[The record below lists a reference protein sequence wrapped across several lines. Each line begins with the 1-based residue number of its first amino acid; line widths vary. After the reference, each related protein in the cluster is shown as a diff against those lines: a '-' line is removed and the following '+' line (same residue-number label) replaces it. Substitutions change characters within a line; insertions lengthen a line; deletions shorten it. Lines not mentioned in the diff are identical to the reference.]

1 MRKLSLISIGLAL
14 VGSLLASA
22 AHAAVETKVTY
33 RGQDAYA
40 YITVTSEDGCQ
51 VTNIS
56 VGVHDI
62 EQRLGGDHVPDRF
75 TVLGVD
81 AGDYCTGNV
90 LLVGYADNINQDVF
104 NSVVFDPQHDS
115 VRLQAR
121 LIMQDFGSDTYYW
134 ASIDL
139 TWSIVGPTVV
149 FDDKDYIDFEDG
161 SILRY
166 RGKGES
172 RASVARGSLSIE
184 PYFTDPLLTVPY
196 IGSGISFGA
205 LDSSTTPEHA
215 ESNFYSELK
224 YGDRIIYRR

>member
-1 MRKLSLISIGLAL
+1 MRKVSSMSIGLAL
-14 VGSLLASA
+14 VGCLLASA
-22 AHAAVETKVTY
+22 AHAAVETKFTY

-40 YITVTSEDGCQ
+40 YITVTSEDGCK
-51 VTNIS
+51 VANIS

-62 EQRLGGDHVPDRF
+62 QQKLGGDHVPDRF

-81 AGDYCTGNV
+81 GFDFCTDG
-90 LLVGYADNINQDVF
+90 LPFIGYADNVNQDVF

-139 TWSIVGPTVV
+139 TWSIVGPTVA
-149 FDDKDYIDFEDG
+149 FDQKDYIDLGDG
-161 SILRY
+161 SFLRY

-196 IGSGISFGA
+196 IGSGLSFGA
-205 LDSSTTPEHA
+205 LDSSTTPEYA
-215 ESNFYSELK
+215 DSNFYSK
-224 YGDRIIYRR
+224 VKQGDRIIYRH

>member
-22 AHAAVETKVTY
+22 AQAAVETKFTY

-40 YITVTSEDGCQ
+40 NITATSEDGCK
-51 VTNIS
+51 VATIS
-56 VGVHDI
+56 VNLHDI
-62 EQRLGGDHVPDRF
+62 QQKLGGDHVPDRF
-75 TVLGVD
+75 TVLSVGGWD
-81 AGDYCTGNV
+81 ACTDG
-90 LLVGYADNINQDVF
+90 LPFVGYADNINQDVF

-139 TWSIVGPTVV
+139 TWSIVGSTVV
-149 FDDKDYIDFEDG
+149 FDDKDYIDFGDG

-196 IGSGISFGA
+196 IGSGLSFGA
-205 LDSSTTPEHA
+205 LDSSTTPEYA
-215 ESNFYSELK
+215 ELNFYSK
-224 YGDRIIYRR
+224 VKQGDRIIYRR